1 MSVFIGQ
8 DWGSLVLETGI
19 DVSATDVQE
28 ILYWK
33 PSGATGVWDSVSDNV
48 TVENLTDLKRDLV
61 DGDIDEIGIWKFQAH
76 VVVSASSRDGYGD
89 IVSLDVL
96 AAI

>member
-8 DWGSLVLETGI
+8 DWLPLVLETNI

-28 ILYWK
+28 IIYWK

-48 TVENLTDLKRDLV
+48 TVENLTDLKRQFV
-61 DGDIDEIGIWKFQAH
+61 DGDIDEVGIWKFQAH
-76 VVVSASSRDGYGD
+76 VVVTATSRNGYGD

-96 AAI
+96 PAI

>member
-8 DWGSLVLETGI
+8 DWGSLVLETNI
-19 DVSATDVQE
+19 DVSSTDVQE

-33 PSGATGVWDSVSDNV
+33 PSGATGVWDSVSDGV

-61 DGDIDEIGIWKFQAH
+61 DGDIDEVGLWKFQAH
-76 VVVSASSRDGYGD
+76 VVVTVGSLDGYGD

-96 AAI
+96 PAL